1 MTKLIFTISTCGLVF
16 IFWVQRRKRANPKS
30 SYIMGVLNVLLSPL
44 RYLRIVPYHRGDRVD
59 IDRMMEDCAQKAN
72 LSDYGDLDFVNDYK
86 TITQYPLYKSL
97 KFSNLGLVMANMELN
112 MVLERRLA
120 LTQYFKDVPEVLSI
134 PVVRV

>member
-1 MTKLIFTISTCGLVF
+1 
-16 IFWVQRRKRANPKS
+16 
-30 SYIMGVLNVLLSPL
+30 MGVLNVLLSPL